1 MSVAQL
7 VGRLLPTPESRDA
20 NSIIIKFYIQF
31 LNCIEKTN
39 IKKKRPGM
47 AHLKSKLDFRSHS
60 DQKLFA
66 NWQLL
71 HVSRS
76 NLWRHRLIIRHATLT
91 VIIEIVVY
99 TWREHRELVFYIYL
113 HSQEGTA
120 VIYWAKFASIQ
131 NMWVHV
137 QNGWPFWKSQIS
149 RRDKNCYNFLKE
161 N

>member
-1 MSVAQL
+1 MLNPSPSNKRRVVLSYFTLYDYSECSLRMHRECMEIAQ
-7 VGRLLPTPESRDA
+7 
-20 NSIIIKFYIQF
+20 
-31 LNCIEKTN
+31 
-39 IKKKRPGM
+39 
-47 AHLKSKLDFRSHS
+47 RSPC
-60 DQKLFA
+60 
-66 NWQLL
+66 
-71 HVSRS
+71 
-76 NLWRHRLIIRHATLT
+76 
-91 VIIEIVVY
+91 IEIVVY

-161 N
+161 NQLPKAFQNSPILSHWWLSMSISTFCFICSRCH